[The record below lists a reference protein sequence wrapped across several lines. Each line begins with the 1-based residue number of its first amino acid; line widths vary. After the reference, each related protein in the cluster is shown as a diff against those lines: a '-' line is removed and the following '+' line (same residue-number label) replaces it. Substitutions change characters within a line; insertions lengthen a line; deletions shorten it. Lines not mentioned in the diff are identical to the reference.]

1 MYIVAVGHMPIVN
14 NVNKILWPVAVK
26 KSKKKRCR
34 SRSSSSSSTSS
45 SSSSLRKLDEYVR
58 RRHKH
63 SSKRKGKKKRKREKS
78 AMQREVRL
86 LNSGFCGENILPEID
101 TNFVADTVSN

>member
-14 NVNKILWPVAVK
+14 NVNKISWPVAVK
-26 KSKKKRCR
+26 KSKKKRRR
-34 SRSSSSSSTSS
+34 SRSSFSSSTSS
-45 SSSSLRKLDEYVR
+45 SRSSSSELDEYVR

-78 AMQREVRL
+78 AMQREVCL
-86 LNSGFCGENILPEID
+86 LNSGFGRENILSEID
-101 TNFVADTVSN
+101 TNFVAKTVPN